1 MSLTISNLTTQPG
14 NTSAANNASNTAS
27 SVSAARQ
34 TASQSGINEDK
45 VTLGSQSARDE
56 LTYDIP
62 RQTSSAPVQS
72 QADVQVML
80 EESDRKAQEI
90 INLILIMVDRQ
101 GTTLRQV
108 ISGETQL
115 QADPQTIAAAQ
126 AAISEDGEW
135 GVKQTAGRI
144 LDFARAVIGEDPAR
158 LEKVRAAVEQG
169 FKEATEM
176 LGGSLPEISQRTY
189 DAVMAEFDRWRE
201 EGTIAAAA
209 ADDQIA

>member
-1 MSLTISNLTTQPG
+1 
-14 NTSAANNASNTAS
+14 
-27 SVSAARQ
+27 
-34 TASQSGINEDK
+34 
-45 VTLGSQSARDE
+45 
-56 LTYDIP
+56 
-62 RQTSSAPVQS
+62 
-72 QADVQVML
+72 
-80 EESDRKAQEI
+80 
-90 INLILIMVDRQ
+90 MVDRQ

>member
-80 EESDRKAQEI
+80 EESDR
-90 INLILIMVDRQ
+90 
-101 GTTLRQV
+101 
-108 ISGETQL
+108 
-115 QADPQTIAAAQ
+115 
-126 AAISEDGEW
+126 
-135 GVKQTAGRI
+135 
-144 LDFARAVIGEDPAR
+144 
-158 LEKVRAAVEQG
+158 
-169 FKEATEM
+169 
-176 LGGSLPEISQRTY
+176 
-189 DAVMAEFDRWRE
+189 
-201 EGTIAAAA
+201 
-209 ADDQIA
+209 